1 MTGNYELANYKR
13 EDFNFTKERL
23 LK

>member
-1 MTGNYELANYKR
+1 MTGVYELANYKR
-13 EDFNFTKERL
+13 EDFEFTKQRL